1 MELRRDKS
9 RLKIQMWEGGGEGE
23 GVQRLGLVA
32 FPLILTIKY
41 TAAYKMAPPW
51 ERHQFKQIIS
61 GFKRLIDPSHVFVVN
76 TAGFGEQKAELNNRV
91 FVK

>member
-1 MELRRDKS
+1 ME
-9 RLKIQMWEGGGEGE
+9 EGG
-23 GVQRLGLVA
+23 QRLLGAA
-32 FPLILTIKY
+32 FAVILTIKY
-41 TAAYKMAPPW
+41 TAAYKMVPPW

-76 TAGFGEQKAELNNRV
+76 TAGFGEQKAGSNNRV

>member
-1 MELRRDKS
+1 
-9 RLKIQMWEGGGEGE
+9 
-23 GVQRLGLVA
+23 
-32 FPLILTIKY
+32 
-41 TAAYKMAPPW
+41 MAPPW

-76 TAGFGEQKAELNNRV
+76 TAGFGEQKARLNNRV

>member
-1 MELRRDKS
+1 MELRRDKT
-9 RLKIQMWEGGGEGE
+9 RLKIQMERGGREGG
-23 GVQRLGLVA
+23 QRLLGAA
-32 FPLILTIKY
+32 FAVILTIKY

-61 GFKRLIDPSHVFVVN
+61 GFKRLIEASHVFVVN
-76 TAGFGEQKAELNNRV
+76 TAGFGRQKAGSNNRV

>member
-1 MELRRDKS
+1 MELHRDKS
-9 RLKIQMWEGGGEGE
+9 RLKIQMWDREGRGG
-23 GVQRLGLVA
+23 QRLGLVA